1 MLIVRSAWRNALIA
15 VTVLAGGFALAQT
28 GPPNP
33 TSTHEPRWKEYLY
46 PDEGFA
52 ILAPD
57 APNHHKSSQVSDGTV
72 YVFSLKDHSAALT
85 VANFSNGCSAAFT
98 QYLSSVRTTMKQLKE
113 GTLDTSKSGFRPDP
127 SSVKELTVGGYP
139 ASEYQQ
145 EILKTG
151 QMDYERWLCVG
162 KRLYIFAAAWP
173 RGLPRPVD
181 VNRIAD
187 SFRLLPK

>member
-1 MLIVRSAWRNALIA
+1 MLIVRSAWRRVLIA
-15 VTVLAGGFALAQT
+15 AMVLAGGSARAQT
-28 GPPNP
+28 VPPNP
-33 TSTHEPRWKEYLY
+33 TSTNEPRWKEFLY
-46 PDEGFA
+46 PEDGFA

-57 APNHHKSSQVSDGTV
+57 APNRHKSAQVSEGTA
-72 YVFSLKDHSAALT
+72 YVFSLTDHSAALT

-98 QYLSSVRTTMKQLKE
+98 QYLTSVRTSMKQLKE
-113 GTLDTSKSGFRPDP
+113 GTLDASKTGFRPDP

-145 EILKTG
+145 EVLKTG

-162 KRLYIFAAAWP
+162 KRLYILVASWP
-173 RGLPRPVD
+173 RGLPRPAD
-181 VNRIAD
+181 VNRMAD